1 MEYRDFIGAVQ
12 NRARVGTEEQA
23 LSAIRATLET
33 LGERIVTGE
42 AEDLAAQLPREIGY
56 YLRQHADNNE
66 RFDLDEFY
74 ERVTRRES
82 MAVDLPD
89 AVHHARVVMSVL
101 EEATT
106 PGEMADVRAQLPDEF
121 DDLFEFEEIEP
132 LTG

>member
-1 MEYRDFIGAVQ
+1 MEYTDFIGAVQ
-12 NRARVGTEEQA
+12 NRAQLGTQEQA
-23 LSAIRATLET
+23 VSAIRATLET
-33 LGERIVTGE
+33 LAERIATGE

-56 YLRQHADNNE
+56 YLRQHAQTNE

-89 AVHHARVVMSVL
+89 AVHHARVVMSVV

-106 PGEMADVRAQLPDEF
+106 PGEMADVRTQLPDEF
-121 DDLFEFEEIEP
+121 NDLFEFEEIEP